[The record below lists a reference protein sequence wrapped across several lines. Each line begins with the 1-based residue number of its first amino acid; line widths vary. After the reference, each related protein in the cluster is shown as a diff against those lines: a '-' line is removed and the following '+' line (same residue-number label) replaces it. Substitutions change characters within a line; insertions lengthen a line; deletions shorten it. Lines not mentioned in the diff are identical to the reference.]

1 MRTLAAR
8 DLLQVWEWGE
18 GQHPVDRA
26 LALLAVACPEMTRD
40 ELAALSIG
48 QRDVLLLA
56 LRELAFGPRLD
67 GFAECPE
74 CCERLEF
81 TVNVA
86 DLRTADSAEPTEAE
100 LTLAVEGF
108 DVRFRLPDSL
118 DLAAVAHCDDVGVA
132 RDLLVKRCMLHARQ
146 GEVEIAVGAVPE
158 TVITALAAHVVERD
172 PLSEVQLDLHC
183 PECGHGWPMLLD
195 IVSFF
200 WAEISAQA
208 KRLLHDVH
216 TVARAYGWREADILC
231 MSARR
236 RQLYLEMVT

>member
-1 MRTLAAR
+1 MRTLPAR
-8 DLLQVWEWGE
+8 DLLQVWEWGVD
-18 GQHPVDRA
+18 QHPVDRA
-26 LALLAVACPEMTRD
+26 LTLLAVACPEMTRD
-40 ELAALSIG
+40 ELASLSIG
-48 QRDVLLLA
+48 QRDGLLLT
-56 LRELAFGPRLD
+56 LRELAFGPRVD
-67 GFAECPE
+67 GFAKCPG
-74 CCERLEF
+74 CRERLEF

-108 DVRFRLPDSL
+108 DVQFRLPNSL
-118 DLAAVAHCDDVGVA
+118 DLAAVAHCDDVGAA
-132 RDLLVKRCMLHARQ
+132 RDLLAQRCVLHARQ
-146 GEVEIAVGAVPE
+146 GEADIAVEALPE
-158 TVITALAAHVVERD
+158 TVIMALAAHVVERD
-172 PLSEVQLDLHC
+172 PLSEVQLNLHC

-208 KRLLHDVH
+208 KRLLHEVH
-216 TVARAYGWREADILC
+216 TLARAYGWREADILA